1 MIRRCPVLGE
11 ILMMATVLLALAACS
26 ASGAPTATQTP
37 VPSPTP
43 APTARRIV
51 GYYTSWSIYQRDFQV
66 ADIPAAKLTHVNYA
80 FANLDAETGAC
91 KLGDIWSDDANFR
104 YLGDLKQAYPHLKVL
119 ISVGG
124 WTWSGGFSDA
134 ALTEA
139 SRRHLVESCI
149 DRFLVGRYG
158 GIFDGIDIDWE
169 FPVSGGLPGNVARP
183 EDKAN
188 YTLLMQEFRRQLDE
202 LEAESGRHYLLT
214 IAAPAGADTY
224 ANIELRAISEHLDWL
239 NLMAY
244 DFYGSW
250 DKTTGFHAPLY
261 ASPAD
266 PGEGDLDV
274 HAAVQAYLAAGV
286 PADKLVLGV
295 PFYGRGWAGVPDVAH
310 GLYQPVTH
318 LPRGTWEQG
327 AFDYKDLANNYVD
340 LNGYIRYWH
349 EQAKTP
355 WLYNPETQIF
365 ITYDDP
371 ESLALKAEYVK
382 EWNLG
387 GVMFWELSADDGSL
401 LGTLYAGLRP

>member
-1 MIRRCPVLGE
+1 
-11 ILMMATVLLALAACS
+11 MMATVLLALAACS
-26 ASGAPTATQTP
+26 ASGAPTATPFPVPTATQTP
-37 VPSPTP
+37 VPSPSP
-43 APTARRIV
+43 APAARRIV

-66 ADIPAAKLTHVNYA
+66 ADIPAAELTHVNYA

-134 ALTEA
+134 ALTDA

-149 DRFLVGRYG
+149 DRFLVGRYE

-183 EDKAN
+183 EDRAN

-224 ANIELRAISEHLDWL
+224 ANIDLRVISQYLDWL

-244 DFYGSW
+244 DFHGGR

-261 ASPAD
+261 ASAAD
-266 PGEGDLDV
+266 PGGDDLNV

-295 PFYGRGWAGVPDVAH
+295 PFYGRGWAGVPDVDQ

-340 LNGYIRYWH
+340 LNGYTRYWH
-349 EQAKTP
+349 QEAKTP

-371 ESLALKAEYVK
+371 ESLALKAAYVQ

-401 LGTLYAGLRP
+401 LDTLYAGLRP